1 MKRTSLTLMLAV
13 VLLISLA
20 IPALGAEPIV
30 YTSDTNHTPEE
41 ISEAYYAA
49 LSAGETYV
57 DNDASTYY
65 SVPSSVEYP
74 YEPGVL
80 TDDAQTAALAMLN
93 YYRWLVGVDPVTAV
107 PEWSDSLQKGAL
119 VRYFSFRYAP
129 AAADKPADMDQ
140 ALWDEGAD
148 AKYNLLA
155 RKATPQSAIP
165 LWINEGYTLYNGEW
179 NTVGHRMSLLGGTVS
194 GAEFGHSGDV
204 TIGRIVENG
213 GMTQPFAAYPAAGY
227 MPIDAL
233 KAGSTAWSVEV
244 NPAVLRPS
252 GSVVVTITNLTT
264 GETMRRT
271 VSEDTVHTG
280 AGSMISFVQPTPANG
295 TSYAP
300 NENYQV
306 HLSGLT
312 DVATGGPAEIDY
324 TVSFMDVREH
334 TPSVVT
340 SCVPS
345 LWNRVFLTSKAVN
358 NAELMQQVASILP
371 REVTVQ
377 TNVGRTFTMTIAAD
391 WQADKANS
399 RFVSS
404 VDAADLPAGVTDPD
418 GVLSEV
424 ALPWETKTTGLLR
437 GENLNGYEGERAN
450 IRFTRTASNYD
461 QIDFYQFTPDGDGW
475 KAQKRYAVSL
485 PSTERIVNFTLDP
498 LQLSDSGKYIVIYY
512 KGDNQFKDVYVVT
525 DMTVNVKPAPYSV
538 TFLAPNYPWDDTLT
552 LSAQTQGAVVLQQ
565 PSYPSYLGYTF
576 TGVTVAC
583 GDRTEIVAAAD
594 GVVATDVLNAAIGR
608 VLEASG
614 GSAVTVTA
622 NYEKNPETYT
632 VKVVNALEDGT
643 ELGGYTS
650 DPFVVGNAV
659 RLAASQTR
667 VSNGETVYFD
677 HWDVNG
683 TAYPNAEITLRPN
696 KAGEYTAKA
705 VYKAE
710 EPVAPAASVSFLGAE
725 AETVNGVHKTAVTMT
740 WSLPEGC
747 TLVKAGFEVSQKADL
762 SKISTA
768 ATKLTTAT
776 GTYTLHVKMAGKEDV
791 TLYVRSFLT
800 YTDASGEQHTI
811 YTDPWQ
817 QYVWNTL
824 HETA

>member
-1 MKRTSLTLMLAV
+1 MLAV
-13 VLLISLA
+13 VLLVSLA

-30 YTSDTNHTPEE
+30 YTADTNHTPEE
-41 ISEAYYAA
+41 ISQAYYAA
-49 LSAGETYV
+49 LAAGETYV
-57 DNDASTYY
+57 DNDASSYY

-80 TDDAQTAALAMLN
+80 TDDTQTAALAMLN
-93 YYRWLVGVDPVTAV
+93 YYRWLVGVEPVSAV

-129 AAADKPADMDQ
+129 AASDKPADMDQ

-227 MPIDAL
+227 MPFDAL

-264 GETMRRT
+264 GETVRRT

-300 NENYQV
+300 DENYQV

-312 DVATGGPAEIDY
+312 DVATGGPAEIEY

-334 TPSVVT
+334 TPAVVT

-345 LWNRVFLTSKAVN
+345 PWNKVFFATKAIN
-358 NAELMQQVASILP
+358 NAELQQQVASILP
-371 REVTVQ
+371 REVTVK
-377 TNVGRTFTMTIAAD
+377 TDVGRTLTLTIASD
-391 WQADKANS
+391 WQVDKANS

-404 VDAADLPAGVTDPD
+404 VDAATLPAGVTDPD
-418 GVLSEV
+418 GLLAEV
-424 ALPWETKTTGLLR
+424 SIPWATKNSGTIR
-437 GENLNGYEGERAN
+437 GVNLNGCEGERATIN
-450 IRFTRTASNYD
+450 VTRFSSSYD
-461 QIDFYQFTPDGDGW
+461 QIDLYQFTPDGDGW
-475 KAQKRYAVSL
+475 TAQKRFAVSL
-485 PSTERIVNFTLDP
+485 PETERTVAFTLDP
-498 LQLSDSGKYIVIYY
+498 LQLSDSGKYIVLYY
-512 KGDNQFKDVYVVT
+512 RGNNDFKEVHVVNDV
-525 DMTVNVKPAPYSV
+525 TVNVKPAPASV
-538 TFLAPNYPWDDTLT
+538 TFLAPNYPWDDMLT
-552 LSAQTQGAVVLQQ
+552 LSAETQGAAVLQQ

-576 TGVTVAC
+576 SGVTVAC
-583 GDRTEIVAAAD
+583 GDQTEVVAAAD
-594 GVVATDVLNAAIGR
+594 GVVATDALNAAIGR
-608 VLEASG
+608 VQAASG
-614 GSAVTVTA
+614 ERAVTVTA

-632 VKVVNALEDGT
+632 IRVVNALEDGT

-667 VSNGETVYFD
+667 VSGGETYYFD
-677 HWDVNG
+677 HWEIDG
-683 TAYPNAEITLRPN
+683 TTYPNAEITLRPN
-696 KAGEYTAKA
+696 RAGDYTVTA
-705 VYKAE
+705 VYKPE
-710 EPVAPAASVSFLGAE
+710 EPAAPPASVSILGAE
-725 AETVNGVHKTAVTMT
+725 AETVNGVNKTAVTMT

-776 GTYTLHVKMAGKEDV
+776 GTYTLHVKMAGKEGV
-791 TLYVRSFLT
+791 TLYVRAFLT
-800 YTDASGEQHTI
+800 YTDADGEQHTL

-817 QYVWNTL
+817 EYVWNVL
-824 HETA
+824 HGTV